1 MRVLVTSIKI
11 RHGNKFT
18 KLQLELNGPAWK
30 ENVRIMTVIV
40 VKICLNR
47 KKIAKNYLPGRYL
60 CLSKKLFANLYTYL
74 PYFLFPIISFQCNY
88 MYYYITNTK
97 FEIRN
102 SSKLGI
108 IL

>member
-1 MRVLVTSIKI
+1 M
-11 RHGNKFT
+11 FT

-74 PYFLFPIISFQCNY
+74 PYFLFSIISFQCN
-88 MYYYITNTK
+88 ITSQIQSLK
-97 FEIRN
+97 LEIVV
-102 SSKLGI
+102 SWV
-108 IL
+108 